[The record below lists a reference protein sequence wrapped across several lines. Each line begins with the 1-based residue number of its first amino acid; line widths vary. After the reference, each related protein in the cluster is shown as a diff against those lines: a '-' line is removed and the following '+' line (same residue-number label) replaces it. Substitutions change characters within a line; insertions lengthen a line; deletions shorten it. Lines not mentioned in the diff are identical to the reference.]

1 MAASPEGPGQPEWLR
16 VGPDPAEGGRT
27 GRHRSR
33 LVACAAA
40 ILAAVLVGLSL
51 ADRTAPPAPQSS
63 STPSS
68 PRAQESPRSATPQR
82 KSIQEVGPLL
92 PVRNNWELFARADAE
107 VVRIQPATGRIVR
120 TPVPSLDT
128 SGPVTFVALR
138 SGALIRPLDRVPGY
152 HVPDDGLPRR
162 LRSALGAGG
171 PVLPGPGPDQL
182 WVTSRSRYLDRVEM
196 LLVSV
201 ESGATRAAAVLPRDV
216 AYGVTADGSGY
227 FLFQATGGSY
237 LRVADGYRRV
247 TSGEVLAA
255 GRRTLLAAECDQRYR
270 CRHLAIDRRTGARRE
285 VQLVPSLAVSLAAA
299 TVSPDGRYAAVLY
312 RLATQPL
319 TLHLIDLAT
328 GRDRTIR
335 ARPDARYGNDS
346 LTWSPNGEY
355 LLVTDADGRLT
366 AVESA
371 TGRLTPLQLDLP
383 PIHQLAVRPAIR

>member
-1 MAASPEGPGQPEWLR
+1 MAASQEGRGQPEWLQ
-16 VGPDPAEGGRT
+16 VGPDRANGSRRS
-27 GRHRSR
+27 RHRRR
-33 LVACAAA
+33 LLACAAA
-40 ILAAVLVGLSL
+40 ILAAVVAGVTLI
-51 ADRTAPPAPQSS
+51 DRTAPPTPQGS

-68 PRAQESPRSATPQR
+68 PGQESSEPPATSQR
-82 KSIQEVGPLL
+82 KSVLEVGPLL

-107 VVRIQPATGRIVR
+107 VVRIQPATGRVVR
-120 TPVPSLDT
+120 TPVPPLDS
-128 SGPVTFVALR
+128 SGPVAFVALR
-138 SGALIRPLDRVPGY
+138 SGVLIRPLDSVAGY

-162 LRSALGAGG
+162 LRSALGQGG

-182 WVTSRSRYLDRVEM
+182 WVASRSRYLDRAEM

-201 ESGATRAAAVLPRDV
+201 GSGATRAAAVLPRDV

-227 FLFQATGGSY
+227 FLFRAAGGSY

-255 GRRTLLAAECDQRYR
+255 SRRTLLTAECDQRYR
-270 CRHLAIDRRTGARRE
+270 CRHLAIDRRSSARRE
-285 VQLVPSLAVSLAAA
+285 VQLVPSFAVSLAAA

-328 GRDRTIR
+328 GHDRTIR

-346 LTWSPNGEY
+346 LTWSPDGTY
-355 LLVTDADGRLT
+355 LLVAAANGRLT

-371 TGRLTPLQLDLP
+371 TGRETPLRLDLP
-383 PIHQLAVRPAIR
+383 PIRQLAVRPATG